1 MPSRG
6 IYGFDDDISCVEEA
20 EREAE
25 GLKNVTEYRD
35 DFNDE
40 EGEGDLAEFIRTAR
54 LESEG
59 ITEIK
64 YTLWNAT
71 GLQNNIDSL
80 VKHLRLTE
88 TPIAFVTETWFT
100 ARQKIPDVCTGRVA
114 ICTNVPEGRSR
125 GCNGIA
131 VVLNPYMDHGDHV
144 KNMQVLHRDTID
156 GCWML
161 ILLGTTKILIVYNPP
176 SAGEG
181 LDCWLDGIAETC
193 GLAPDD
199 QLLVV
204 GDFNAR
210 HTDWHD
216 TFTNP
221 CGVQLLAWMETW
233 RARRV
238 DTGRAPTFSNSH
250 GASIVDHVLCSEFQ
264 RASAVV
270 GRSFTSFGGH
280 RPIHGI
286 IRIKSGI
293 YAPASTH
300 MRFKTEKLKDPV
312 GRNLFQLAMNETMD
326 ELINQFDEMSKLRQD
341 AIDRIDCELA
351 GRIKAVAK
359 NVLGMTPSC
368 KFKRYAPLTS
378 ERLLELEALQ
388 ASNPALKLNKDIAT
402 EMSKIR
408 RERFNNFTMDMD
420 TKSPAETIKVISQI
434 NRNRGR
440 QTFALSN
447 SDAAMDLAAEHFENM
462 TTNNH
467 PPATAFSTS
476 RRQETRQLDR
486 VAETI
491 FSRNKYAEIITEMS
505 NTTAPGITKISNV
518 MIKEGGPQLREVIL
532 KLFRVL
538 FVSGRVPGSW
548 KKSLICPVPK
558 KGDLN
563 LICNY
568 RPISLTETLRKIF
581 EKFLVQDIIA
591 EIEPMHAGQGGFR
604 ADHCCNDMIICLD
617 NIIKSSTTP
626 VQMAFLDIKAAY
638 DSVDRSILWRRCISA
653 GMNKWC
659 IKILKSLFDHNTAQV
674 VIGQK
679 KSKSFRIKNGV
690 LQGSVLSPLLY
701 SIFINTLPKA
711 LESGPKVTVGRA
723 GVNCILY
730 ADDIALVASTAADLQ
745 LLLKM
750 CEEHAKRNRYAFNV
764 GKCNVIAD
772 AHGTYKI
779 GTESLPRTETFTY
792 LGVEINQTGI
802 AADKFLA
809 RRVAETLKT
818 AGNLRMMGMNV
829 GGFSIASAARIYK
842 AFVRSKL
849 EASMCIIQ
857 HTPRTIKALEHTQQ
871 AIISKI
877 AHTSH
882 NTSATILRS
891 IFGMPKMQW
900 RIKWLKTSYWY
911 RYQSLLL
918 PALT

>member
-1 MPSRG
+1 
-6 IYGFDDDISCVEEA
+6 
-20 EREAE
+20 
-25 GLKNVTEYRD
+25 
-35 DFNDE
+35 
-40 EGEGDLAEFIRTAR
+40 
-54 LESEG
+54 
-59 ITEIK
+59 
-64 YTLWNAT
+64 
-71 GLQNNIDSL
+71 
-80 VKHLRLTE
+80 
-88 TPIAFVTETWFT
+88 
-100 ARQKIPDVCTGRVA
+100 
-114 ICTNVPEGRSR
+114 
-125 GCNGIA
+125 
-131 VVLNPYMDHGDHV
+131 
-144 KNMQVLHRDTID
+144 
-156 GCWML
+156 
-161 ILLGTTKILIVYNPP
+161 
-176 SAGEG
+176 
-181 LDCWLDGIAETC
+181 
-193 GLAPDD
+193 
-199 QLLVV
+199 
-204 GDFNAR
+204 
-210 HTDWHD
+210 
-216 TFTNP
+216 
-221 CGVQLLAWMETW
+221 
-233 RARRV
+233 
-238 DTGRAPTFSNSH
+238 
-250 GASIVDHVLCSEFQ
+250 
-264 RASAVV
+264 
-270 GRSFTSFGGH
+270 
-280 RPIHGI
+280 
-286 IRIKSGI
+286 
-293 YAPASTH
+293 
-300 MRFKTEKLKDPV
+300 
-312 GRNLFQLAMNETMD
+312 
-326 ELINQFDEMSKLRQD
+326 
-341 AIDRIDCELA
+341 
-351 GRIKAVAK
+351 
-359 NVLGMTPSC
+359 
-368 KFKRYAPLTS
+368 
-378 ERLLELEALQ
+378 
-388 ASNPALKLNKDIAT
+388 
-402 EMSKIR
+402 MSKIR

-911 RYQSLLL
+911 RYQSLPATHLIKLMDIPDQLL
-918 PALT
+918 QQGTYPDEESQRQILSALPPTDQKIIMMKGKKDLLKAEMTNVNDETKKVTAGHLDLQKYNFQKTFMHPTDRKIIVHWILKKYPARSPPKCGNCLFGTATQTHIANCSNLLKDLFPNVPARWKVEHAISLPLKPTHLRMIAETLRTAIEKCLVYMR